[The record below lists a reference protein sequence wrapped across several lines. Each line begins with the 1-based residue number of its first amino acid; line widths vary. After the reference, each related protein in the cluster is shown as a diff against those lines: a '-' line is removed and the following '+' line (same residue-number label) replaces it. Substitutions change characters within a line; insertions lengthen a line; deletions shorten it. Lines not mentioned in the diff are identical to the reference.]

1 MNFANLIT
9 LSRIVLIIPILI
21 LSYLGEELKF
31 FAAILFVIASLSDF
45 LDGYIA
51 RKTNTATELG
61 ALLDLLS
68 DKLLVSLVL
77 VWIIFLDPRL
87 IITIPSIII
96 ISRELIISSIR
107 QFLKQKKESI
117 TIKVSYAGKI
127 KTTFQFIA
135 ISLIIYSLGTD
146 SVINY
151 LAISLLW
158 ISAFL
163 SVLSLISYII
173 SWKEV
178 FDFNIK

>member
-1 MNFANLIT
+1 MNLANLIT
-9 LSRIVLIIPILI
+9 LSRIVLVIPILF
-21 LSYLGEELKF
+21 LSYLGEELKLY
-31 FAAILFVIASLSDF
+31 AAILFVIASLTDF

-51 RKTNTATELG
+51 RKTNTVSELG

-77 VWIIFLDPRL
+77 IWVIFLDPRL
-87 IITIPSIII
+87 IITLPSLII

-107 QFLKQKKESI
+107 QFLEKKKEGI
-117 TIKVSYAGKI
+117 TLKVAYVGKI
-127 KTTFQFIA
+127 KTTFQFTA
-135 ISLIIYSLGTD
+135 ISLIIYSLGTH

-158 ISAFL
+158 ISALL

-173 SWKEV
+173 SWKES